1 MEHLTALDASF
12 LAAEDSDPHVSLAIG
27 GVSIIAGP
35 APSHDELVSAFAG
48 RVRAIP
54 RCTQILH
61 THPLDIGP
69 PEWVEDPHFDISH
82 HVYRVALPDPGADA
96 ELFRMIATVMQQRL
110 DRERPLWECWIIE
123 GLTDDRWVVL
133 VKLHHCIA
141 DGIAATQMLA
151 QLSDGGPGDTFA
163 KNIRAAK
170 EPEGR
175 PLRLPAVSMNP
186 LAWLSGTWRVAVA
199 AAAAVEHAAVGVT
212 GLTASLLSSPP
223 QSSLTGP
230 VTTLRRYTVARVKLS
245 EMQKVCRAF
254 DVTLNDVALAAITD
268 SYRNLLLGR
277 GEEPQHDSLRTL
289 VPVSVRSMKDFHR
302 TDNRASAMLP
312 LLPIDEP
319 DPLRQLEIV
328 HRRLRETKDSGQRE
342 GASAFLLLA
351 NTIPFALSAWAI
363 RSLTRL
369 PQRAVAAL
377 ATNVPGPR
385 SRQKLMG
392 RDVLEVL
399 PVPPIALG
407 LRTGIAMVSYTDS
420 FVFGITADHDSAP
433 DVDRLSSGI
442 EHAVAQLV
450 AMTRGRRRQHKRA
463 VTRKPA

>member
-27 GVSIIAGP
+27 VVSVVAGP
-35 APSHDELVSAFAG
+35 VPQYNQLVSAFAE

-61 THPLDIGP
+61 THPFDLGP

-82 HVYRVALPDPGADA
+82 HVYRVALPGPGDDA
-96 ELFRMIATVMQQRL
+96 ELFRMIATIMQQRL

-123 GLTDDRWVVL
+123 GLTDDRWAAL

-151 QLSDGGPGDTFA
+151 NLSDGGSGDTFA
-163 KNIRAAK
+163 KNIRAGK

-175 PLRLPAVSMNP
+175 ALRLPAMSMNP
-186 LAWLSGTWRVAVA
+186 AAWLSGAWRTAVA
-199 AAAAVEHAAVGVT
+199 AAAAAEHAAVGVT
-212 GLTASLLSSPP
+212 ELTSSLLSSPP
-223 QSSLTGP
+223 ESSLTGP
-230 VTTLRRYTVARVKLS
+230 VTALRRYTAARVKLA
-245 EMQKVCRAF
+245 EMETVCRAF
-254 DVTLNDVALAAITD
+254 DVTLNDVALTAIAD
-268 SYRNLLLGR
+268 SYRNLLISR

-302 TDNRASAMLP
+302 IDNRASAMLP
-312 LLPIDEP
+312 LLPVDEP
-319 DPLRQLEIV
+319 DPVRQLEIV
-328 HRRLRETKDSGQRE
+328 HCRLMKTKDSGQRQ
-342 GASAFLLLA
+342 GASAFLLMT
-351 NTIPFALSAWAI
+351 NSIPFALSAWTI
-363 RSLTRL
+363 RFLTRL

-385 SRQKLMG
+385 VRQRLMG
-392 RDVLEVL
+392 REVLEVL

-407 LRTGIAMVSYTDS
+407 LRTGIAMVSYADS
-420 FVFGITADHDSAP
+420 FVFGITADRDNAP
-433 DVDRLSSGI
+433 DVDRLSTGI
-442 EHAVAQLV
+442 EHAVTQLV
-450 AMTRGRRRQHKRA
+450 AKSRRRRYQRKRA
-463 VTRKPA
+463 LTRKPA